1 MNEEVSAVIDVS
13 EGVSSDDDGL
23 GPVLDESGDVLD
35 EDGFSENG
43 SIEVISNGSIGTLP
57 HLLEFEFLDSGLIG
71 GDGGALDADLAV
83 LDGLGSVKSD
93 LVVSLVS
100 VLDAQVEVLD
110 VKVEVGVDEI
120 VLDELPE
127 DSGHLVSV
135 ELGNG
140 VSHLDFLKGS

>member
-35 EDGFSENG
+35 EDGFSEDG
-43 SIEVISNGSIGTLP
+43 SIEVVSNGSIGTLP
-57 HLLEFEFLDSGLIG
+57 HLLELELLDSVLIG

-83 LDGLGSVKSD
+83 LDGLGSVESD
-93 LVVSLVS
+93 FVVGLVP

-110 VKVEVGVDEI
+110 VEVEVGVDQI
-120 VLDELPE
+120 ILDELPE

-140 VSHLDFLKGS
+140 VAHLDFLKGS